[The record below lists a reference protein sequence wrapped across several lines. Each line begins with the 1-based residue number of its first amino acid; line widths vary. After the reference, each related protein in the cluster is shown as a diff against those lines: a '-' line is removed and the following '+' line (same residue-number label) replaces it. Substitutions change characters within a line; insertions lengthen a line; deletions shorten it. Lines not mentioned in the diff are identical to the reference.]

1 MRGRPRLQDP
11 DENTSMPPEGY
22 EGRWHTPAELRR
34 VNKELAKVGRRIC
47 RTHQSHALPLTPR
60 YFWRVRKNSFRFS
73 TECKKCAA
81 ERSARTK
88 RERMQ
93 RDPEYHQ
100 RVLEQARESNYRNWK
115 KRSEQKKEYHA
126 RRKRE
131 RLAAVLEERAS

>member
-47 RTHQSHALPLTPR
+47 RKHQGAALPLDDEHFYR
-60 YFWRVRKNSFRFS
+60 IRGYFDTRCKACHKAEMRKYPQTRDRRAYYR
-73 TECKKCAA
+73 EVLYPVI
-81 ERSARTK
+81 
-88 RERMQ
+88 RERHIEAARQ
-93 RDPEYHQ
+93 RRLRQ
-100 RVLEQARESNYRNWK
+100 
-115 KRSEQKKEYHA
+115 
-126 RRKRE
+126 KRE